1 MGLNKKALK
10 LAGFKRCGLGA
21 KHLFKSHQMLG
32 NDPGMAAGSMV
43 HIKAHLISLSKA
55 PWKYGKFPQKPP
67 KYRYEIGEANLLI
80 GMIPTSPN
88 PIVKEV
94 DADHVDLTIEFTA
107 LKTGC
112 ETLDLAMSG
121 GIAPGQWSTIQPRS
135 SVLTPS
141 INQAIARHIEA
152 EGQKVWCD
160 ITKDK

>member
-21 KHLFKSHQMLG
+21 KHLFKSYQMLG

-80 GMIPTSPN
+80 GMVPTSPN

-107 LKTGC
+107 IKSGY
-112 ETLDLAMSG
+112 EPINREMAEGMSAG
-121 GIAPGQWSTIQPRS
+121 SFPSITPKPSALR
-135 SVLTPS
+135 SVLT
-141 INQAIARHIEA
+141 NMHVAAVA
-152 EGQKVWCD
+152 TGMKKVWG
-160 ITKDK
+160 KF